1 VTRRKASHSHRAG
14 VLVLAILAVA
24 SMSGRSLAMNCN
36 EDSISDVSGSG
47 AILEMLSGHIYRVED
62 ADQADSSIW
71 LTAED
76 VLVCEDLVT
85 AKGKTYRFYK
95 IINKDEAGE
104 EVQAQRLHQ
113 VWNLPWQF
121 GRRFN

>member
-1 VTRRKASHSHRAG
+1 MRGKPSQRRRAG
-14 VLVLAILAVA
+14 VLVLAILVVVF
-24 SMSGRSLAMNCN
+24 MSGRSLAMNCN

-47 AILEMLSGHIYRVED
+47 AILEMLSGHIYRVDD
-62 ADQADSSIW
+62 ADQVDSSIW

-95 IINKDEAGE
+95 IINKDEDGE
-104 EVQAQRLHQ
+104 EVQAQRLQ
-113 VWNLPWQF
+113 
-121 GRRFN
+121 